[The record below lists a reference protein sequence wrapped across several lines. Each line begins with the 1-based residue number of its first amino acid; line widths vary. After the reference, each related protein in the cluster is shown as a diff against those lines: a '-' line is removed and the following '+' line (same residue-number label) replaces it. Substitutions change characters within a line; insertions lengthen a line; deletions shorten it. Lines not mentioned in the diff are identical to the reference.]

1 MVDGESLQQLLCYSL
16 INFDVYNGREHSK
29 KFEACNLMPSL
40 FFFLMEFSIDSY
52 LSSVKSDTFRWQEPS
67 GLLLFVRT
75 LNWRKRLKNVSSL
88 SVSIRPI
95 SSTIYYL
102 NLRFYIILGVLSHLC
117 YRKSQITYFAIYKQT
132 NKMPE
137 VFECWLCTL
146 YLFVH
151 DFSILTNILHQQIQE
166 LLKVARQVLFIH
178 DSCPT

>member
-1 MVDGESLQQLLCYSL
+1 
-16 INFDVYNGREHSK
+16 
-29 KFEACNLMPSL
+29 
-40 FFFLMEFSIDSY
+40 MEFSIDSY

-75 LNWRKRLKNVSSL
+75 LNGRKRLKNVSSL
-88 SVSIRPI
+88 SVSIRSI
-95 SSTIYYL
+95 SSKIYYL

-117 YRKSQITYFAIYKQT
+117 YRKSQITCNVIIYKQT